1 MIQLV
6 LRQQNQE
13 DLSAASK
20 EAARRNLQELLVQQ
34 ASGSPDPLAAWR
46 MSVFGSEGAAGSVL
60 QCKELSRQDKVSLL
74 RLGVGKHLLDPETEA
89 RLLATEPRLDLELAD
104 PYKASTITFKF
115 VAFKTGLAA
124 PPVLPHKIHL
134 TFKFFTFA
142 SV

>member
-1 MIQLV
+1 M
-6 LRQQNQE
+6 
-13 DLSAASK
+13 
-20 EAARRNLQELLVQQ
+20 QQ

-46 MSVFGSEGAAGSVL
+46 MSVFGSERAAAGSVL

-89 RLLATEPRLDLELAD
+89 RLLATEPLLDLELAD